1 MTTSSRYW
9 TVRELIAAE
18 IIPTLGEFAD
28 DYDLE
33 GIAGEMSEFDGC
45 SFVVRDEY
53 SGDDGCRAYYEM
65 IERFVRK

>member
-9 TVRELIAAE
+9 TIRELIAAE

-33 GIAGEMSEFDGC
+33 GIAGEMSEFDGH
-45 SFVVRDEY
+45 SFVVKDEY
-53 SGDDGCRAYYEM
+53 GDGDDCRTYYEM